1 MPDYSAGG
9 LLADQAVLPL
19 NIHRG
24 STSASMRHADAST
37 ETQGDR
43 HTDSV
48 IVEFYPASL
57 HPCVISPNSIALQAD
72 YVTVVEDGLVM
83 STKYCLSAIGLFG
96 QY

>member
-24 STSASMRHADAST
+24 STSASIMGHADAAT

-48 IVEFYPASL
+48 IITQDETGSAKSQ
-57 HPCVISPNSIALQAD
+57 SPL
-72 YVTVVEDGLVM
+72 
-83 STKYCLSAIGLFG
+83 
-96 QY
+96 